1 MTTATA
7 PVRPALPPSP
17 RPRAHG
23 QEPPQRPRLSV
34 NFGLI
39 DEGSGHRIVIYGPG
53 GIGKTTVAATAPGP
67 VAFFD
72 LDDSLPR
79 LKSQLADAPETLD
92 LRPVAGIRT
101 WQDMRDAL
109 HADGWQ
115 DIRTI
120 VIDSAT
126 RAEEL
131 AVEHTLLTVPHE
143 KGQKVQRIEDYG
155 FGKGYSH
162 VYDTFLPL
170 LGDLDQ
176 HTRAGRHVILICHD
190 CTASV
195 PNPDGEDWIR
205 YEPRLQSPASGKS
218 SIRLRVREWADHVL
232 FVGYDVQV
240 QKENKLG
247 ARGKGKGSGSRTIYP
262 MELPHCMAKSRTL
275 GEVLPLSKFDLSLW
289 NQLIGG

>member
-1 MTTATA
+1 MTS
-7 PVRPALPPSP
+7 LPTRPSP
-17 RPRAHG
+17 APAMPRTRASGNEPPTRPRTAV
-23 QEPPQRPRLSV
+23 S
-34 NFGLI
+34 FGPI
-39 DEGSGHRIVIYGPG
+39 PDGSGHRIVLFGPG
-53 GIGKTTVAATAPGP
+53 GIGKTTLAASAPGP

-79 LKSQLADAPETLD
+79 LKQQLADAPAKLD
-92 LRPVAGIRT
+92 LRPVSGIRT
-101 WQDMRDAL
+101 WQNIRDAL
-109 HADGWQ
+109 HADGW
-115 DIRTI
+115 DGIRTI

-131 AVEHTLLTVPHE
+131 AVEHTLATVPHE
-143 KGQKVQRIEDYG
+143 KGQRVQRIEDYG

-162 VYDTFLPL
+162 VYDTFLTL

-232 FVGYDVQV
+232 FVGYDVAV
-240 QKENKLG
+240 KD
-247 ARGKGKGSGSRTIYP
+247 GKGSGSGSRTIYP
-262 MELPHCMAKSRTL
+262 NELPHCMAKSRTL
-275 GEVLPLSKFDLSLW
+275 SQPLALSKFDSTLWTSLFGD
-289 NQLIGG
+289 NHVA

>member
-1 MTTATA
+1 MTIAA
-7 PVRPALPPSP
+7 PTVRPASTPPA
-17 RPRAHG
+17 PRARSQGH
-23 QEPPQRPRLSV
+23 EPPQRKAGV
-34 NFGLI
+34 TFGPI
-39 DEGSGHRIVIYGPG
+39 TDGNGHRIVIFGPG
-53 GIGKTTVAATAPGP
+53 GIGKTSAAATAPGP

-79 LKSQLADAPETLD
+79 LKQQLAESPAPLD
-92 LRPVAGIRT
+92 LRPVVGIRS

-109 HADGWQ
+109 HAEGWD
-115 DIRTI
+115 DIKTM

-131 AVEHTLLTVPHE
+131 AVEHTLATVPHE
-143 KGQKVQRIEDYG
+143 KGQRVQRIEDYG

-162 VYDTFLPL
+162 VYDTFLTL

-232 FVGYDVQV
+232 FVGYDIAV
-240 QKENKLG
+240 KD
-247 ARGKGKGSGSRTIYP
+247 GKGTGSGTRTIYP
-262 MELPHCMAKSRTL
+262 NELPHCMAKSRTL
-275 GEVLPLSKFDLSLW
+275 SEQFALSKFDLTLW
-289 NQLIGG
+289 TKLIGENHVA